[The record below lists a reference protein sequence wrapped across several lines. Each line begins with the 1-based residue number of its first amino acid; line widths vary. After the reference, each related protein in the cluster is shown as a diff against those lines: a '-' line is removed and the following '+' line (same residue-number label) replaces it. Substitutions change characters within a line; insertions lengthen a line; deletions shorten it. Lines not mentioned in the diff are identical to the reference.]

1 MDDSEPDE
9 LRTQGQ
15 AVLDFLARY
24 LERVHELPIRP
35 KVEPGAILRRVGDAP
50 PEHGE
55 PLEAIVRDL
64 EDVVLPG
71 VTHWQSPGWFA
82 YFPSNTTVPSI
93 LGDLAAAGLGQQ
105 GMLWATS
112 PACTE
117 IEMAMMNWLVELLG
131 LPRGWRMD
139 GPGGGVIQMTASDA
153 THVALVVAR
162 NQARAH
168 ASIEKMVVYA
178 SDQAHSS
185 IEKGARIAGF
195 EHIRALPT
203 NDVFALQPETL
214 EAQIAEDRR
223 HGLHPAFVSS
233 TVGTTGTTAIDPVR
247 KVGEIA
253 RAENLWH
260 HVDAAY
266 AGTAMMCPEL
276 RSLQDGLE
284 LCDSYVFNPHKW
296 MGVGFDCS
304 CFYVA
309 DRKPLLD
316 AMSILPPYL
325 RAEAAETREVVDYRD
340 WQLALGRRFRALKL
354 WFVLRAYGAEGIRSQ
369 VRRHLGL
376 ARSFAEWVDAHP
388 ALTRIAPVP
397 LALVCFRC
405 AAGDAATR
413 ALASAINASGDLYIT
428 LSAHGDE
435 AFIRVSVGHRHTE
448 PQHLE
453 RLRDVISAHMDT
465 QN

>member
-1 MDDSEPDE
+1 
-9 LRTQGQ
+9 
-15 AVLDFLARY
+15 VLEFLAQY
-24 LERVHELPIRP
+24 LERVHEMPIRP
-35 KVEPGAILRRVGDAP
+35 ALEPGAILRRLGDAP
-50 PEHGE
+50 QRGE

-64 EDVVLPG
+64 REVVLPG
-71 VTHWQSPGWFA
+71 VTHWQSPGWLA

-93 LGDLAAAGLGQQ
+93 LADLAAAGLGQQ

-131 LPRGWRMD
+131 LPESWRMD

-153 THVALVVAR
+153 THLALVVAR
-162 NQARAH
+162 NRARPK
-168 ASIEKMVVYA
+168 ASIEAMVVYA

-195 EHIRALPT
+195 EHIRALPS
-203 NDVFALQPETL
+203 DEVFALRPDALSAE
-214 EAQIAEDRR
+214 IAADRDR
-223 HGLHPAFVSS
+223 GLTPAFVNS

-247 KVGEIA
+247 AVGEIA
-253 RAENLWH
+253 RKEGLWH

-276 RSLQDGLE
+276 RPLQDGLE

-309 DRKPLLD
+309 DREPLLA

-325 RAEAAETREVVDYRD
+325 RADAAETREVVDYRD

-354 WFVLRAYGAEGIRSQ
+354 WFVLRAYGAEGIRAQ
-369 VRRHLGL
+369 VRRHLAL
-376 ARSFAEWVDAHP
+376 ALSFADWVDAHP

-405 AAGDAATR
+405 DAGDEATR
-413 ALASAINASGDLYIT
+413 KLAAAINQSGDLYIS
-428 LSAHGDE
+428 LSALGDE
-435 AFIRVSVGHRHTE
+435 AFIRVSVGHYHTE
-448 PQHLE
+448 PRHLE
-453 RLRDVISAHMDT
+453 RLRDVIDGHMDT
-465 QN
+465 QT